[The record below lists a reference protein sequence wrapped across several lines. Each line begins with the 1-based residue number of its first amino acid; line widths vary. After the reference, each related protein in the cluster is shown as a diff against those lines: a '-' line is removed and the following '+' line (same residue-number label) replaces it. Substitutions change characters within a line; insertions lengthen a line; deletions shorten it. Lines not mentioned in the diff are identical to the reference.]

1 MTEIVELIIDEEE
14 NEFGVDAISLVSE
27 PAIQEN
33 FLAFKNQEKS
43 KFTFA
48 VADKER
54 RILIGPAL
62 IPNKQIFRYDQETG
76 KEYYVWFSKDTV
88 RKASQL
94 FLQNDKQH
102 NHTLEHE
109 KNIDGLTVV
118 ESWIKDSPI
127 DKSEAFGFKVPVG
140 SWMVAIKVNDDA
152 IWKEQVKS
160 GKTKGFS
167 IEGFFVNKMEY
178 VKNKRKK
185 KKKKYDKAPRKM
197 GAVRKNSECPDGF
210 EHQMKDGKW
219 MCGKTHY
226 DEIYFDHEYN
236 FSEEEMR
243 ELHDNG
249 VLYTTQI
256 DQDGTE
262 MTIKFTYKRD
272 VNMLEDNPCQS
283 GYVAYGTKIKNGK
296 KVPNCI
302 PLESEEHKLASYN
315 DYPEGAVNNAKRALA
330 YVEENGWG
338 DCGEATGKKRANMLA
353 NKEPLSRD
361 TIARMASFKRH
372 QQNKDVPYS
381 EGCGGLMW
389 DSWGGSSG
397 VNWAISK
404 LKEIDEERLCEQ
416 IKDIIKE

>member
-76 KEYYVWFSKDTV
+76 KEYYVWFSKETV

-102 NHTLEHE
+102 NHTLEHQT
-109 KNIDGLTVV
+109 NIDGLTVV
-118 ESWIKDSPI
+118 ESWIKDSQI

-140 SWMVAIKVNDDA
+140 SWMVAIKVNDEA

-167 IEGFFVNKMEY
+167 IEGFFVNAMEY
-178 VKNKRKK
+178 KKQKKKK

-197 GAVRKNSECPDGF
+197 SADTEIKLE
-210 EHQMKDGKW
+210 
-219 MCGKTHY
+219 
-226 DEIYFDHEYN
+226 EIYFDHEYN

-243 ELHDNG
+243 ELHENG
-249 VLYTTQI
+249 VLYVTQT
-256 DQDGTE
+256 DEDGTK
-262 MTIKFTYKRD
+262 MTIKFTY
-272 VNMLEDNPCQS
+272 
-283 GYVAYGTKIKNGK
+283 
-296 KVPNCI
+296 
-302 PLESEEHKLASYN
+302 
-315 DYPEGAVNNAKRALA
+315 
-330 YVEENGWG
+330 
-338 DCGEATGKKRANMLA
+338 
-353 NKEPLSRD
+353 EP
-361 TIARMASFKRH
+361 
-372 QQNKDVPYS
+372 
-381 EGCGGLMW
+381 
-389 DSWGGSSG
+389 G

-404 LKEIDEERLCEQ
+404 LKEIEEERLCEQ

>member
-167 IEGFFVNKMEY
+167 IEGFFVNAMEY
-178 VKNKRKK
+178 KKDKK
-185 KKKKYDKAPRKM
+185 KKKKTKKYDKAPRKM
-197 GAVRKNSECPDGF
+197 GADTEINL
-210 EHQMKDGKW
+210 
-219 MCGKTHY
+219 

-236 FSEEEMR
+236 FTEEQMK

-249 VLYTTQI
+249 VLYATQT
-256 DQDGTE
+256 DEDGTK
-262 MTIKFTYKRD
+262 MTIKFTYNPGEIRD
-272 VNMLEDNPCQS
+272 ED
-283 GYVAYGTKIKNGK
+283 
-296 KVPNCI
+296 
-302 PLESEEHKLASYN
+302 E
-315 DYPEGAVNNAKRALA
+315 
-330 YVEENGWG
+330 
-338 DCGEATGKKRANMLA
+338 
-353 NKEPLSRD
+353 
-361 TIARMASFKRH
+361 
-372 QQNKDVPYS
+372 
-381 EGCGGLMW
+381 
-389 DSWGGSSG
+389 
-397 VNWAISK
+397 
-404 LKEIDEERLCEQ
+404 EERLCEQ
-416 IKDIIKE
+416 IKNIIREK

>member
-167 IEGFFVNKMEY
+167 IEGFFVNAMEY
-178 VKNKRKK
+178 KKDKKK
-185 KKKKYDKAPRKM
+185 KKKKYDKAPRNM
-197 GAVRKNSECPDGF
+197 SADTEINL
-210 EHQMKDGKW
+210 
-219 MCGKTHY
+219 

-236 FSEEEMR
+236 FSEDQMR
-243 ELHDNG
+243 ELHENG
-249 VLYTTQI
+249 VLYATQT
-256 DQDGTE
+256 DEDGTE

-272 VNMLEDNPCQS
+272 VNMLEDNPCYD
-283 GYVAYGTKIKNGK
+283 GYVAYGTKIKDGK
-296 KVPNCI
+296 EVPNCI
-302 PLESEEHKLASYN
+302 PLKKAEQKLENIEE
-315 DYPEGAVNNAKRALA
+315 
-330 YVEENGWG
+330 
-338 DCGEATGKKRANMLA
+338 
-353 NKEPLSRD
+353 
-361 TIARMASFKRH
+361 
-372 QQNKDVPYS
+372 Q
-381 EGCGGLMW
+381 
-389 DSWGGSSG
+389 
-397 VNWAISK
+397 
-404 LKEIDEERLCEQ
+404 RLCEE
-416 IKDIIKE
+416 IKKIIKEK

>member
-76 KEYYVWFSKDTV
+76 KEYYVWFSKETV

-102 NHTLEHE
+102 NHTLEHQT
-109 KNIDGLTVV
+109 NIDGLTVV
-118 ESWIKDSPI
+118 ESWIKDSPV

-167 IEGFFVNKMEY
+167 IEGFFVNAMEY
-178 VKNKRKK
+178 KKQKKKK
-185 KKKKYDKAPRKM
+185 KKKKYDKAPKKM
-197 GAVRKNSECPDGF
+197 SADTEIKLE
-210 EHQMKDGKW
+210 
-219 MCGKTHY
+219 
-226 DEIYFDHEYN
+226 EIYFDHEYN
-236 FSEEEMR
+236 FSEEEMK

-249 VLYTTQI
+249 VLYATQT
-256 DQDGTE
+256 DEDGTK
-262 MTIKFTYKRD
+262 MTIKFTYEAG
-272 VNMLEDNPCQS
+272 VNMLEDNPCES
-283 GYVAYGTKIKNGK
+283 GYVAYGTKIKDGK
-296 KVPNCI
+296 EVPNCI
-302 PLESEEHKLASYN
+302 PLESEEHNFESYN

-330 YVEENGWG
+330 WVEENGWG
-338 DCGEATGKKRANMLA
+338 DCGEATGKKRANMIA
-353 NKEPLSRD
+353 SKSKLSRD

-372 QQNKDVPYS
+372 QQHKDVPYS

-404 LKEIDEERLCEQ
+404 LKEIEEERLCEQ
-416 IKDIIKE
+416 IKSIIKE